1 MVQYTTSSP
10 AETHLLGKWLG
21 SQLES
26 DSILCFFGELGAG
39 KTTLIR
45 GITEGA
51 AQYDSVSSPTFVYL
65 NVYRGTRT
73 IYHFDLYRLEGA
85 DEFISMGFDELFD
98 AGGIC
103 CIEWSEKI
111 AELLPD
117 NCIRVEMEHAGEDKR
132 VIRWI

>member
-65 NVYRGTRT
+65 NVYRGTQT

-132 VIRWI
+132 VITWS